1 MGHRHRGIVGVL
13 LGASLLLAIA
23 APVRARSAPDRA
35 AADRAIARPAA
46 ADSAAVPDTSFTR
59 TGARMVDT
67 VTVLPP
73 VRVEDSRP
81 DVSGRQT
88 ATTVRLDR
96 SKLVRFLPGTAG
108 DALLGVPGVDLVKT
122 GPWASRVSVRGL
134 AGDRVLM
141 LVDGVRVN
149 GVRGHGAQS
158 SLVAVDRL
166 ESVELEPGASSAQ
179 YGSDA
184 LGGVI
189 RFATHR
195 PLLDREESAQLTI
208 QTRGSMP
215 DEGWSQSARVR
226 VTGRRLGFELGG
238 GLGGLDG
245 LVTPE
250 GRVANSGNREQNFAA
265 RAVTRLAGTLV
276 DFEHA
281 RNAAYDVGLPA
292 FSDDNG
298 STGVYPLQARDL
310 DRLEL
315 SRAGDGWAPE
325 SRLLAVVQQ
334 ARNDFDE
341 TTVAPVTRF
350 GRPIG
355 SVTTE
360 ADDRVRTRAVS
371 FAPSFHWARGGGLR
385 VSGEYR
391 HEKTNGPRATTA
403 TTRTSAGVPTDTTYA
418 TGESMPPARRD
429 AWSAAV
435 FAAPVV
441 RGFRIESGV
450 RWDALHSH
458 ADSTEVSTTPKLD
471 VGDRRVSAEAGLA
484 RSFGGVEPYLHFAT
498 GFRAPNLE
506 ERYYHDEIHGG
517 MTVYGNP
524 DLVSERSV
532 STEAGLRVRGVGAL
546 HEGRVSAYRSDVE
559 DLISIQYFD
568 MLYGRPRFEYRNVR
582 EARLEG
588 IESAIQF
595 HFGAAGLGLHASA
608 PRAINRETGERL
620 IDAGAARGT
629 VDLTLPLP
637 RWVPGGALSLRWR
650 WNDAVRT
657 ADTTI
662 ARPAFSTT
670 ALEVSAVLSG
680 FRTVLAVRNLWN
692 HSYREPLS
700 FIPEPGRTL
709 VISIRR
715 DLAFALPFLR
725 KDS

>member
-1 MGHRHRGIVGVL
+1 MRRKHRGLARRL
-13 LGASLLLAIA
+13 LRASLLLAIA
-23 APVRARSAPDRA
+23 TPEHAWSAPDS
-35 AADRAIARPAA
+35 IATRP
-46 ADSAAVPDTSFTR
+46 
-59 TGARMVDT
+59 GARMVDT
-67 VTVLPP
+67 ITVLPP
-73 VRVEDSRP
+73 VRVEGSLP

-108 DALLGVPGVDLVKT
+108 DALLGVPGIDLVKT

-179 YGSDA
+179 HGSDA

-195 PLLDREESAQLTI
+195 PLLDARRHAQLTF
-208 QTRGSMP
+208 QTRASVP
-215 DEGWSQSARVR
+215 EEGWSQSARLR
-226 VTGRRLGFELGG
+226 VTDPRLGFELSGG
-238 GLGGLDG
+238 FGGLDA
-245 LVTPE
+245 LVTPD

-265 RAVTRLAGTLV
+265 RAVTKLAGTLV

-281 RNAAYDVGLPA
+281 RNLAHDVGLPA

-298 STGVYPLQARDL
+298 STGVYPLQAREL

-315 SRAGDGWAPE
+315 SRPGVGSAPE
-325 SRLLAVVQQ
+325 GRLLAVVQQ
-334 ARNDFDE
+334 SRNDFDE

-360 ADDRVRTRAVS
+360 ADDRVRTRTVS
-371 FAPSFHWARGGGLR
+371 VAPSLHWARAGLR
-385 VSGEYR
+385 VSGEFR
-391 HEKTNGPRATTA
+391 HEKTSGPRTTTA
-403 TTRTSAGVPTDTTYA
+403 TTRTAAGVPTDTSYA
-418 TGESMPPARRD
+418 TGESMPPARRQS
-429 AWSAAV
+429 WSGAV

-458 ADSTEVSTTPKLD
+458 ADSTEVSSTPRLD
-471 VGDRRVSAEAGLA
+471 AADRRLSAEAGLA

-524 DLVSERSV
+524 DLRSERSV
-532 STEAGLRVRGVGAL
+532 SAEAGLRVRGVGAL
-546 HEGRVSAYRSDVE
+546 HEGRISAYRSEVE

-588 IESAIQF
+588 IESALQF
-595 HFGAAGLGLHASA
+595 RFGAAGLGLHASV
-608 PRAINRETGERL
+608 PRAINRENGARL

-637 RWVPGGALSLRWR
+637 RWVPGGAMSLRWR
-650 WNDAVRT
+650 WNDAIRT
-657 ADTTI
+657 ADTTT

-670 ALEVSAVLSG
+670 ALEVSSVLSG
-680 FRTVLAVRNLWN
+680 FRTVLAVRNLWD

-700 FIPEPGRTL
+700 FIPEPGRTY
-709 VISIRR
+709 VISVRR
-715 DLAFALPFLR
+715 DLSFALPILR